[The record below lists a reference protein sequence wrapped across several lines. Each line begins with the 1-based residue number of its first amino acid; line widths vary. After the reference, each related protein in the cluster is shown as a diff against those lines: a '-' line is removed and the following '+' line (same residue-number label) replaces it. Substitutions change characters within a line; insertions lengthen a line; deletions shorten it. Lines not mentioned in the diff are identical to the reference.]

1 VGETA
6 WLKIAEMILSRNT
19 NFWLITTIILIIYI
33 GFSKAKKVFCTTNN
47 EEKCEKNNGTCE
59 NLSKKDY
66 IYLAVMMIIL
76 SVILTSLAL
85 YTDDEAMQL
94 FSFAS
99 TITSIILS
107 VIAIIMT
114 ITSEEKNASSK
125 EKLEKS
131 AEKIENATKML
142 GEVANNFDPSLLK
155 NIDNKTEKLKKL
167 MDDAIIKIESA
178 EANARAAKENT
189 ERYLFE
195 GDPGKLKVNIP
206 DSPKEIQISSDKYKR
221 RDQ

>member
-1 VGETA
+1 MDET
-6 WLKIAEMILSRNT
+6 WLRIAEMILSRNT
-19 NFWLITTIILIIYI
+19 NFWLITTIVLIIYI
-33 GFSKAKKVFCTTNN
+33 GFDKAKRTLCTL
-47 EEKCEKNNGTCE
+47 E
-59 NLSKKDY
+59 NKDSCRKDKEACIELSKKDY
-66 IYLAVMMIIL
+66 IYLVIIMVIL

-114 ITSEEKNASSK
+114 ITSESKNASTK

-131 AEKIENATKML
+131 AGKIENATKLL
-142 GEVANNFDPSLLK
+142 GEVANNFDPNLLK
-155 NIDNKTEKLKKL
+155 NIDDKTKELKKL
-167 MDDAIIKIESA
+167 MDDAIVKIESA

-189 ERYLFE
+189 DQRVFK
-195 GDPGKLKVNIP
+195 GDQSKLQTNITSNP
-206 DSPKEIQISSDKYKR
+206 IESPISSDKYKR
-221 RDQ
+221 RDS